1 MDERLKARIERAKYL
16 LQNVIHA
23 AMATV
28 NADGS
33 PHNTP
38 FFFIH
43 DDALTRIYWG
53 SHPDSLHSQNIER
66 TGKVFIVLYE
76 STVGGGLYIK
86 ADDAHE
92 LSGAELEAALK
103 VHNAARIRLGKTPIS
118 LSYYQGDSPQRMYG
132 ATPTNFYINYAKRD
146 NQGKLIED
154 IRHEITREDITS

>member
-1 MDERLKARIERAKYL
+1 MNEQITTRIERAKYL
-16 LQNVIHA
+16 LQNAIHA

-43 DDALTRIYWG
+43 DDTLKQIYWG
-53 SHPDSLHSQNIER
+53 SHPASLHSQNVQR
-66 TGKVFIVLYE
+66 TGQIFVVVYE

-86 ADDAHE
+86 ADHAHE
-92 LSGAELEAALK
+92 LAGAELETALK
-103 VHNAARIRLGKTPIS
+103 VHNAARVRLGKTPIA

-132 ATPTNFYINYAKRD
+132 ATPTNFYVNNAQRD
-146 NQGKLIED
+146 EQGKLIED
-154 IRHEITREDITS
+154 IRYEITREDITS